1 MVERKSP
8 PVKRIH
14 VHLPEKDLAMLKRIA
29 KKRGESVASVVRD
42 GVRVL
47 IYAKYREE
55 A

>member
-1 MVERKSP
+1 VER
-8 PVKRIH
+8 IH
-14 VHLPEKDLAMLKRIA
+14 IHLPKKDLALLRRIA

-47 IYAKYREE
+47 IYAKYRGE